1 MRRVATAAAM
11 FAIALALFGVLEAA
25 VRVRDRIRFGRWMVT
40 PAVERY
46 VEARRLLEI
55 VMPHPY
61 LIGVLR
67 PGGATAA
74 RGRGA
79 GVNSHGYRGA
89 EFASPKPPGV
99 VRVLAIGGSTTFDVC
114 VTNDDAMW
122 PRQLEKF
129 LAQRFPGTTI
139 EVVNGGHP
147 GYTTI
152 EMLLKLQIIDLDIV
166 QPDVVVVFAGL
177 NDLQPSAA
185 PGFRADYTV
194 GHAEIQRRFLGFE
207 SRPPALLARSLLLA
221 KIHAKL
227 GDTPP
232 EMPDTPRSD
241 RTLPEAEAV
250 YRERLGEIARV
261 ARARGADVV
270 FVTQQIRFGPDRPIT
285 LADSISAHRWL
296 PYLTVDGMIAGMARY
311 NAITREVA
319 DSLEAPLVD
328 VAANLA
334 TADTDFADYC
344 HWTDEG
350 AAKMARFVAA
360 ALPESL
366 IAFDARE
373 AEGVATNGAS
383 AAALPAASR

>member
-1 MRRVATAAAM
+1 MRRVGTAAGM
-11 FAIALALFGVLEAA
+11 LAIALALFAALEIA
-25 VRVRDRIRFGRWMVT
+25 VRVRDRVRFGRWMVT

-67 PGGATAA
+67 PGGATSA
-74 RGRGA
+74 RGRSA
-79 GVNSHGYRGA
+79 SVNSHGYRGA

-114 VTNDDAMW
+114 VSNDDAMW
-122 PRQLEKF
+122 PHQLEKS
-129 LAQRFPGTTI
+129 LARRFPAMKI

-152 EMLLKLQIIDLDIV
+152 EMLLKLQLLDLDIV
-166 QPDVVVVFAGL
+166 EPDVVVVFAGL

-194 GHAEIQRRFLGFE
+194 GHAEIQERFLGFE
-207 SRPPALLARSLLLA
+207 SRPPSLLARSLLLA
-221 KIHAKL
+221 KIHGKL

-232 EMPDTPRSD
+232 EMPDTPRRD

-261 ARARGADVV
+261 SRDRGADVV
-270 FVTQQIRFGPDRPIT
+270 FVTQQIHFGADRPIT
-285 LADSISAHRWL
+285 IADSISAYRWL
-296 PYLTVDGMIAGMARY
+296 PYLTVDGMIAGMSRY
-311 NAITREVA
+311 NTITREVA
-319 DSLEAPLVD
+319 ASVGAPLVD
-328 VAANLA
+328 VEADVAA
-334 TADTDFADYC
+334 TESDFADYC

-350 AAKMARFVAA
+350 AAKMARCIAA

-366 IAFDARE
+366 F
-373 AEGVATNGAS
+373 
-383 AAALPAASR
+383 AAAIR